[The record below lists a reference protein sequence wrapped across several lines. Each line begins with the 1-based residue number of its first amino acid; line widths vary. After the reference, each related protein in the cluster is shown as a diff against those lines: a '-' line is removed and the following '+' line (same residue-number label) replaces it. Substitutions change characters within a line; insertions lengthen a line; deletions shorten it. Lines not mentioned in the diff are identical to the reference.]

1 MNALFESLEYEN
13 ETTNTKNIGIMNLKR
28 NCGDP
33 VMFDSKVEIP
43 EVNILMRLAIFP
55 SYFQIDTIGV

>member
-33 VMFDSKVEIP
+33 VMFDSSV
-43 EVNILMRLAIFP
+43 P
-55 SYFQIDTIGV
+55 SAE

>member
-13 ETTNTKNIGIMNLKR
+13 ETTNTRNIGIMNLKR

-33 VMFDSKVEIP
+33 VIFDSSVEIAEVRTPNP
-43 EVNILMRLAIFP
+43 EDSLTHLQCGGKMRN
-55 SYFQIDTIGV
+55 